1 MGTNGGCM
9 SWEKWS
15 KRKTIYTLEGIRL
28 RSCRLWLDEN
38 GFHPFLD
45 QDNLTRPDLQKSM
58 GCTYDELPKE
68 AWEMMDKYDNAIA
81 KGSKYAT

>member
-1 MGTNGGCM
+1 MELGYM

-45 QDNLTRPDLQKSM
+45 QNELTRPDLQKSM
-58 GCTYDELPKE
+58 GCKYDELPKE

-81 KGSKYAT
+81 KRSKYAT